1 MSDDEARPADTR
13 RLPTLDKTEDAT
25 DKTEGATGTA
35 DGAARS
41 GPPGTATDTG
51 DDGRGG
57 RFWSARR
64 VPAAVVALLLLAAA
78 GLLLY
83 DVAAVRAHH
92 SSMAWRRRLAHELAT
107 RPLDSTW
114 VLGAAALAVVLGIWL
129 FVLAVTP
136 GLRQVL
142 PMRRSVPDVRAGLDR
157 AAAALV
163 LRDRAMEVAGVQ
175 SVRMK
180 VGRRKAKAR
189 ALSHFRE
196 LDEVRA
202 DLDASLGEGLR
213 QLGLSRRLG
222 LTVRVR
228 RPKKG

>member
-13 RLPTLDKTEDAT
+13 RLPTLDKTEDSTAP
-25 DKTEGATGTA
+25 A

-41 GPPGTATDTG
+41 GPDETATDTG
-51 DDGRGG
+51 DDGRDG

-189 ALSHFRE
+189 AVSHFRE
-196 LDEVRA
+196 LDEVRG
-202 DLDASLGEGLR
+202 DLDVSLGEGLR
-213 QLGLSRRLG
+213 QLGLARRLR